1 MFASNQGK
9 PTDIKMDTN
18 EIFIDPLTIWL
29 IRISCL
35 LIIILFSGILIGVPI
50 ALSFGQ
56 SLFNE
61 TVLNA
66 KDVLRSLIETS
77 LI

>member
-9 PTDIKMDTN
+9 TTDIKMDTN

-56 SLFNE
+56 SLLNE

-66 KDVLRSLIETS
+66 KDVLRSLIESS